1 MRVTSGIRMSWAA
14 QGWFAYFVTIF
25 CHLSDENWQIG
36 SVPDSYTGYWSGV
49 ALDMSIPLTCVH
61 RP

>member
-1 MRVTSGIRMSWAA
+1 
-14 QGWFAYFVTIF
+14 
-25 CHLSDENWQIG
+25 LSDENWQIG

-49 ALDMSIPLTCVH
+49 ALDMSIPITCVH